1 MLDKNEMEN
10 LEEWSSS
17 MDEKMVNFDVVDRLK
32 VAVINI
38 EKKEKAK
45 VKHEENI
52 IQNEMFRRIMLEEF
66 KIQWMK
72 FEINKVER
80 VWEER

>member
-1 MLDKNEMEN
+1 MLDENEMEN

-52 IQNEMFRRIMLEEF
+52 IQNEMFRKIMLEEF

-80 VWEER
+80 V

>member
-1 MLDKNEMEN
+1 MLDENEMEN

>member
-1 MLDKNEMEN
+1 MLDENEMEN

-80 VWEER
+80 V

>member
-1 MLDKNEMEN
+1 MLDENEMEDV
-10 LEEWSSS
+10 EEWSSS

-80 VWEER
+80 V

>member
-80 VWEER
+80 V

>member
-1 MLDKNEMEN
+1 MLDENEIEN

-17 MDEKMVNFDVVDRLK
+17 MDEKMENFDVVDRLK

-80 VWEER
+80 V

>member
-1 MLDKNEMEN
+1 MEN

-66 KIQWMK
+66 KIQWIK

-80 VWEER
+80 V

>member
-52 IQNEMFRRIMLEEF
+52 IQNEMFRKIMLEEF

-80 VWEER
+80 V

>member
-1 MLDKNEMEN
+1 MLDENEMEN

-17 MDEKMVNFDVVDRLK
+17 MDEKMVNFDVVNRLK

-80 VWEER
+80 V

>member
-1 MLDKNEMEN
+1 MEN

-52 IQNEMFRRIMLEEF
+52 IQNEMFRKIMLEEF
-66 KIQWMK
+66 KVQWMK

-80 VWEER
+80 V

>member
-1 MLDKNEMEN
+1 MEN

-80 VWEER
+80 V

>member
-1 MLDKNEMEN
+1 MLDENEMEN
-10 LEEWSSS
+10 LEEWSGS

-80 VWEER
+80 V